1 MIVSI
6 NQPAYLPWLGY
17 FDRIA
22 RSDLHIVL
30 DHVQLEHNTST
41 SFTNRNKI
49 RQKTGW
55 SWLTVPILTKGRQQG
70 MAICDIEVDMRQP
83 WQTKHWSTLSNTYS
97 RAKYFA
103 DYRDE
108 LAGIYQRPVHKL
120 TEIMEPLTDFLL
132 TKFEINTPLV
142 YSSTLPVTET
152 KSTLVLELCQQAG
165 ATEYLSGPFGRDY
178 LDLESFER
186 AGIKV
191 TWHDY
196 QHPEYKQHHPGF
208 EPYMSAIDL
217 LFNHG
222 MHAAAILS
230 GNKS

>member
-30 DHVQLEHNTST
+30 DHVQIEHNTST
-41 SFTNRNKI
+41 SYTNRNKI
-49 RQKTGW
+49 RQKAGW
-55 SWLTVPILTKGRQQG
+55 SWLTVPILTKGRPEL
-70 MAICDIEVDMRQP
+70 AICNVEVDARQP
-83 WQTKHWSTLSNTYS
+83 WQKKHNVALSNTYG
-97 RAKYFA
+97 RAEHFV
-103 DYRDE
+103 DYSDE
-108 LAGIYQRPVHKL
+108 LASIYQQPVQKL
-120 TEIMEPLTDFLL
+120 TEIIHPLTRFILRELGISTSLL
-132 TKFEINTPLV
+132 
-142 YSSTLPVTET
+142 YSSSLPVSKT
-152 KSTLVLELCQQAG
+152 KSDLVLELCLAVG

-178 LDLESFER
+178 LDLDSFAD

-191 TWHDY
+191 SWHDY
-196 QHPEYKQHHPGF
+196 VHPEYKQHYPGF

-222 MHAAAILS
+222 RKSAEILV
-230 GNKS
+230 GNKY

>member
-1 MIVSI
+1 MIISI

-30 DHVQLEHNTST
+30 DHVKLEHNTST

-70 MAICDIEVDMRQP
+70 MAISDIEVDMRQH
-83 WQTKHWSTLSNTYS
+83 WQTKHWSSLSNTYS
-97 RAKYFA
+97 RAVYFA
-103 DYRDE
+103 DYREE
-108 LAGIYQRPVHKL
+108 LATIYQRPVHKL
-120 TEIMEPLTDFLL
+120 TEIIERLNNFLL
-132 TKFEINTPLV
+132 SKFEIKTPLL
-142 YSSTLPVTET
+142 YSSTLAVTKT
-152 KSTLVLELCQQAG
+152 KSSLVLELCQQVG
-165 ATEYLSGPFGRDY
+165 AKEYLSGPFGRDY
-178 LDLESFER
+178 LDLESFEH

-191 TWHDY
+191 IWHDY
-196 QHPEYKQHHPGF
+196 QHPEYKQHHPNF
-208 EPYMSAIDL
+208 EPYMGAIDL

-222 MHAAAILS
+222 INARALLL